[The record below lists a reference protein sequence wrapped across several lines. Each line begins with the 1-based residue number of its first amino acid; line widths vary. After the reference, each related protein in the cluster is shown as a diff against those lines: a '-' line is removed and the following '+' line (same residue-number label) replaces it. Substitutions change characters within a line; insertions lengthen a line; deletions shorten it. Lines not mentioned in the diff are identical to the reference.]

1 MGKVIRFQFEIDQD
15 HMNELESLMKLG
27 GLKTKKELLNN
38 ALTLLKW
45 AVKQTGRGSTI
56 AAIDERDG
64 SYKELS
70 MPLLDAI
77 AANGNLTALHA
88 AGSDA
93 LTATAAAPAHV
104 GARAFRVGSKK

>member
-1 MGKVIRFQFEIDQD
+1 MGKVIRFQFEIDQE

-45 AVKQTGRGSTI
+45 VVKQTGRGSTI

-64 SYKELS
+64 TYKELS
-70 MPLLDAI
+70 MPFLDAI
-77 AANGNLTALHA
+77 AANGKLTAVPVA
-88 AGSDA
+88 ESDDLA
-93 LTATAAAPAHV
+93 VTAAAPPNVASR
-104 GARAFRVGSKK
+104 GFRVGSKK

>member
-1 MGKVIRFQFEIDQD
+1 MGNVIRFQFEIDQE

-38 ALTLLKW
+38 ALTLLRW

-64 SYKELS
+64 VYKELS
-70 MPLLDAI
+70 MPFLDAI
-77 AANGNLTALHA
+77 AASGKLTALRVAEPDNLTAA
-88 AGSDA
+88 
-93 LTATAAAPAHV
+93 AAAPANV
-104 GARAFRVGSKK
+104 GSRAFRAGSKK

>member
-77 AANGNLTALHA
+77 AANGKLAALHA
-88 AGSDA
+88 ADSDT
-93 LTATAAAPAHV
+93 LTGTAAAPAHI
-104 GARAFRVGSKK
+104 GSRAFRVGSKK

>member
-1 MGKVIRFQFEIDQD
+1 MGKVIRFQFEIDQE

-64 SYKELS
+64 TYKELS
-70 MPLLDAI
+70 MPFLDAL
-77 AANGNLTALHA
+77 AANGKLTALHVA
-88 AGSDA
+88 ESDDLA
-93 LTATAAAPAHV
+93 VTAAVPANV
-104 GARAFRVGSKK
+104 GSRGFRVSSKK